1 MWIRLT
7 ILVHFLERQLS
18 TDTLCGFLLEVGK
31 SPVFLGPVLLHKK
44 QEQESFGIF
53 AGEMVNLRPEL
64 GNVQCIG
71 TDREKAIF
79 KGFAHHMPAAK
90 LVLCTKHVKDNILS
104 YLSTHRWPIF
114 NQLNFQVQIDNMG
127 DI

>member
-1 MWIRLT
+1 M
-7 ILVHFLERQLS
+7 
-18 TDTLCGFLLEVGK
+18 
-31 SPVFLGPVLLHKK
+31 FLGPVLLHKK

-79 KGFAHHMPAAK
+79 KGYARHMPAAK
-90 LVLCTKHVKDNILS
+90 LVLYTKHMKDNIVS
-104 YLSTHRWPIF
+104 YLSIGEEEHNLMFQHCHRGT
-114 NQLNFQVQIDNMG
+114 G
-127 DI
+127 DDFTVRC